1 LHQRRSN
8 GENQEQVAAMQIDWE
23 EVVEGLTMIEV
34 RGVTRQLFYHRSTEF
49 IARQTK
55 LSPEKVARLLNEMA
69 ERGWVRKAGPDEYET
84 TVAGNALAGTKKLK
98 PMTRASAT
106 ALLEEVIAAAH
117 AVNADPDMA
126 YCVSYLGVFGS
137 YLGEA
142 EELNDLDITYVLSPR
157 WASHDAETR
166 RAAIE
171 RTNEVYPPP
180 ASWWALTRCAWPH
193 LIARRRLKVSNRV
206 SLHSK
211 LEIDEA
217 GWYQRTVF
225 GTDGSES

>member
-1 LHQRRSN
+1 M
-8 GENQEQVAAMQIDWE
+8 QVDWE
-23 EVVEGLTMIEV
+23 EIVEGLTMIEV
-34 RGVTRQLFYHRSTEF
+34 RGVTRQLFYRRSPEF

-55 LSPEKVARLLNEMA
+55 LSPERVAKLLNEMT

-98 PMTRASAT
+98 PITRAKAT
-106 ALLEEVIAAAH
+106 ALLEQVIAAAH
-117 AVNADPDMA
+117 AINIDSNMA

-142 EELNDLDITYVLSPR
+142 DQLNDLDITYVLNPR
-157 WASHDAETR
+157 WASNDAESHR
-166 RAAIE
+166 VAIE
-171 RTNEVYPPP
+171 RTNQVYPPP

-193 LIARRRLKVSNRV
+193 LFARRRLKVSSRV

-211 LEIDEA
+211 MEIDEA
-217 GWYQRTVF
+217 GWSQRTVF
-225 GTDGSES
+225 STGGRDG